1 MKKKGFTLIE
11 LLAVIVILAIIAL
24 IVTPVVSNIITSSRN
39 SANARSVEGHI
50 DNIEYGIMTKAFNE
64 GKDIRYLD
72 KTITTDGTINDRNT
86 KFGFDF
92 PNNDNIVC
100 EKYAIS
106 NGLVIGATGC
116 KESSW
121 KLTYSYTSTG
131 GAVSGDIEVPTTYAS
146 YAVGDAI
153 NFDVTN
159 GTKCTEADVTTNYTD
174 NAPIEG
180 LSTGCL
186 RFFAFLDDENSE
198 TVEMVLD
205 HDIAINKTFP
215 NAYNTIK
222 DLTSEWNGVELPEN
236 YTQTAY
242 NSSGNTMTIKRNWYT
257 DGFKAR
263 LMTVNEVARIVGKSG
278 FSSETATSDDWFY
291 LDGYSIDGSTWQT
304 KSASGKGN
312 SSYWWLFDYVTG
324 CQPYGCKHNSDNSS
338 TSTWGIW
345 LADSVSYVDGK
356 VWLIGNGSKVE
367 ASSTGNGRSTR
378 PVIKVKKEKLS

>member
-1 MKKKGFTLIE
+1 MKNKKGFTLIE

-159 GTKCTEADVTTNYTD
+159 GTKCTSPVSTTGTKEGCMKFYVIEASSSTSDKVTM
-174 NAPIEG
+174 I
-180 LSTGCL
+180 
-186 RFFAFLDDENSE
+186 
-198 TVEMVLD
+198 LD
-205 HDIAINKTFP
+205 HNTTSSVVWNSDETTYAGPKEVLESLKNDTLSWNKTVLP
-215 NAYNTIK
+215 VNYSYTLTDAVEGSNTYTINY
-222 DLTSEWNGVELPEN
+222 SE
-236 YTQTAY
+236 Y
-242 NSSGNTMTIKRNWYT
+242 
-257 DGFKAR
+257 KAR
-263 LMTVNEVARIVGKSG
+263 LITKEEATKIISYNWSYENMA
-278 FSSETATSDDWFY
+278 SSYGYWTSDGDGRERAWAIANDGTMNVTAGAHYQWF
-291 LDGYSIDGSTWQT
+291 G
-304 KSASGKGN
+304 
-312 SSYWWLFDYVTG
+312 V
-324 CQPYGCKHNSDNSS
+324 
-338 TSTWGIW
+338 
-345 LADSVSYVDGK
+345 
-356 VWLIGNGSKVE
+356 
-367 ASSTGNGRSTR
+367 R
-378 PVIKVKKEKLS
+378 PVITVLKSDLQ